1 MNDTQKTSVEKA
13 LNELEQALS
22 ALEQKVARKIENI
35 TKLKQSAQRSIQKID
50 VLVTELNKANTPLLA
65 KTDKKLAFCNWPEF
79 CSKRPIC

>member
-50 VLVTELNKANTPLLA
+50 VLVTELNKA
-65 KTDKKLAFCNWPEF
+65 K
-79 CSKRPIC
+79 